1 MYENRWIEDKY
12 LSDWMWDDYRADEYD
27 AYDKICD
34 EDRYLEDEY
43 DWSEPTMQQLQQW
56 EDEYREMVEDEPW
69 LGIWCGSLVNKVDRL
84 LKSTS
89 YKSYDPDHIHPDV
102 AYRKAYRDPI
112 HIYAHN
118 HGFKLAV
125 NNIQG
130 LVKKHVDQKV
140 SVVIWK
146 LKNHVKYKH
155 DWAFRVYANW
165 FIESL
170 LEKQNVWYNYL
181 DDVDLKIENG
191 YLRKK
196 V

>member
-1 MYENRWIEDKY
+1 MLENNYWIDH
-12 LSDWMWDDYRADEYD
+12 DYRADDYD
-27 AYDKICD
+27 AYDRQCD
-34 EDRYLEDEY
+34 EDTNWLWDD
-43 DWSEPTMQQLQQW
+43 DWPEPTAQQYQEW

-69 LGIWCGSLVNKVDRL
+69 MGIWCGSLINKVDRL

-89 YKSYDPDHIHPDV
+89 YKSYDPDHIHEDV
-102 AYRKAYRDPI
+102 AYRLAYRDPI

-125 NNIQG
+125 NNIQK

-140 SVVIWK
+140 CVVIWK

-155 DWAFRVYANW
+155 DWAFREYANW

-170 LEKQNVWYNYL
+170 LEKQNVWYDYL
-181 DDVDLKIENG
+181 EDIGLKIENG
-191 YLRKK
+191 YLRTK
-196 V
+196 